1 MAISSLPRYR
11 MPAEWA
17 PHRATWFSWPH
28 SRETWPEELPQV
40 ETALSHAVRAL
51 ADGETVHIG
60 TLDAEHRAHVAA
72 VLEAHGAAAN
82 VALHVVP
89 TDDAWARDHGAIFVH
104 DAATNALVATRWGFN
119 AWGGKYPFALDAEV
133 APQMAAVFG
142 TPLVEGGMVLEGG
155 SLDVNGAGAL
165 LTTRACLLHPNR
177 NPHLSQQQIEERLA
191 TFLGAT
197 KVLWLGD
204 GIVGDDTDGHVDDLT
219 RFVAEDTVATIVETD
234 RTDENYD
241 ALAENRALLG
251 QMTLSDGRPLRVV
264 ELPTPAP
271 VVIRGERMPASYAN
285 FYIGNAAVVLPV
297 FDDPNDAVA
306 ARTLAALF
314 PTRRVVPVPFRDG
327 IWGQGALH
335 CLTQQIPR

>member
-1 MAISSLPRYR
+1 

-28 SRETWPEELPQV
+28 SAETWPEELPQV

-51 ADGETVHIG
+51 AEGETVHVG
-60 TLDAEHRAHVAA
+60 TLSGEHRAHVAG
-72 VLEAHGAAAN
+72 VLEAAGAGAN

-89 TDDAWARDHGAIFVH
+89 TDDAWARDHGAIFVR
-104 DAATNALVATRWGFN
+104 DTATGALVATRWGFN

-133 APQMAAVFG
+133 APQMASVFG

-177 NPHLSQQQIEERLA
+177 NPHLSQTQIEERLRE
-191 TFLGAT
+191 FLGAT
-197 KVLWLGD
+197 QVLWLGD

-219 RFVAEDTVATIVETD
+219 RFVSEDTVVTIVEAD
-234 RTDENYD
+234 RTDENYH
-241 ALAENRALLG
+241 ALAENRELLG
-251 QMTLSDGRPLRVV
+251 QMTLAPAKGDASGIRRPLRVV
-264 ELPTPAP
+264 ELPTPTP

-306 ARTLAALF
+306 LRTLAALF
-314 PTRRVVPVPFRDG
+314 PTRRLVPVPFRDG

-335 CLTQQIPR
+335 CLTQQIPK